1 MRQSASSNMVVE
13 EMKGI
18 VGRDGILGETPE
30 GAAEGVGSE
39 REARGEAKTSFGA
52 KGTAPAAGMG
62 ETVVS

>member
-30 GAAEGVGSE
+30 GAAEGGGSE
-39 REARGEAKTSFGA
+39 REARGEAETSFGA